1 MGDEINKQSANF
13 DRIERYLLN
22 EMSGAEKVG
31 FEAELRSSA
40 ELRKETEEL
49 RTLVLAAQAG
59 AFRQRLDEASEAF
72 HGKAHPKQLGVAWW
86 MGIAASIMLV
96 VAFSWWY
103 TTRTASND
111 LFAQHAQPDPGLPTP
126 MSHNARYDFYD
137 AMVDYKAQKYEL
149 ALSKWQTLKNSD
161 MAQDTLYFY
170 LGSAHFA
177 LGQYEQAQDYFF
189 TIMRMPYT
197 NYREKSAWYAA
208 LSAYRLNRKTQID
221 SLVPFMEQ
229 GKQDIA
235 KEFSGQLDGR

>member
-22 EMSGAEKVG
+22 EMSEAEKEV
-31 FEAELRSSA
+31 FEAELQASA
-40 ELRKETEEL
+40 KLRQETDEL
-49 RTLVLAAQAG
+49 RTLVLATEAG
-59 AFRQRLDEASEAF
+59 AFRQRLEETANAF
-72 HGKAHPKQLGVAWW
+72 HGKAQPKQLWVAWW
-86 MGIAASIMLV
+86 MGIAASVMLV
-96 VAFSWWY
+96 VALGWWY
-103 TTRTASND
+103 NSSQNKTD
-111 LFAQHAQPDPGLPTP
+111 LFAEHSLPDPGLPTP

-149 ALSKWQTLKNSD
+149 ALSKWQALKNSD

-177 LGQYEQAQDYFF
+177 LGQYDQAQDYFF
-189 TIMRMPYT
+189 TIMRMPAT

-229 GKQDIA
+229 SKQDLA
-235 KEFSGQLDGR
+235 KEFSGQLDGL